1 MRHNMCGSERV
12 RACVRLR
19 LVYCNNGV
27 PSECACTYGVL
38 FSSKSCVPHLQIG
51 GYYGNT
57 GTATLAVAVLGAPLN
72 DDFSNRVWLT
82 NTTDFVIGSNI
93 QASVEPNE
101 PEHDGVGASVWYAFQ
116 APALGTATI
125 SIPCKFF

>member
-1 MRHNMCGSERV
+1 MCASGLSTATTV
-12 RACVRLR
+12 FQV
-19 LVYCNNGV
+19 N
-27 PSECACTYGVL
+27 VL
-38 FSSKSCVPHLQIG
+38 AHTASCSQVSLGCVPHLQIG

-101 PEHDGVGASVWYAFQ
+101 PEHYGVGASVWYAFQ

-125 SIPCKFF
+125 SIPCKFC